1 MLNREKIISR
11 YTPQLLT
18 FIQIIFQFVKI
29 ENVRKVLVAGCGKG
43 FEAAYL
49 QELLGAKVYGVD
61 VDQQFDLWAC
71 DHARLL
77 NYDGESLPFK
87 DNLFDVV
94 YSFHV
99 LEHVKDPD
107 FFLRELHRVLKKDGI
122 VYIGVPNKSRLVG
135 YFGMSDKSFF
145 AKLKQ
150 NCKDW
155 KYRLLGKFKNE
166 LGAHAGFTEKEL
178 ENMIRQ
184 NFRFIRTVT
193 PMYYDLKWP
202 QMRPL
207 IPFARQMALDKIL
220 LPSIYVVGM
229 K

>member
-1 MLNREKIISR
+1 MNHEKIISR

-29 ENVRKVLVAGCGKG
+29 ENVRKVLVVGCGKG

-61 VDQQFDLWAC
+61 IDQQFDPWAGK
-71 DHARLL
+71 HARLL
-77 NYDGESLPFK
+77 NYDGETLPFK
-87 DNLFDVV
+87 DDLFDVV

-99 LEHVKDPD
+99 LEHVNNPNH
-107 FFLRELHRVLKKDGI
+107 FLRELHRVLKTDGL

-135 YFGMSDKSFF
+135 YFGMQDKPFYN
-145 AKLKQ
+145 KLRQ
-150 NCKDW
+150 NCIDW
-155 KYRLLGKFKNE
+155 KDRLTGRFKNE

-178 ENMIRQ
+178 EKLMGQ

-202 QMRPL
+202 RMRPL
-207 IPFARQMALDKIL
+207 ISFARKLSLDKKI
-220 LPSIYVVGM
+220 LPSVYVVG
-229 K
+229 KK